1 MNVYI
6 EPLGAAILFVGI
18 VVGCIVYKHTRA
30 SSAPTSRG
38 DIVGAI
44 GSAVAVVTA
53 LVLLLGGGNK
63 TTTESENPAPE
74 SSTSAPK

>member
-1 MNVYI
+1 MYI
-6 EPLGAAILFVGI
+6 EPLGAAIMLVGI
-18 VVGCIVYKHTRA
+18 VVGYIVYKHTRT

-44 GSAVAVVTA
+44 GSAAAVVTA

-63 TTTESENPAPE
+63 TTTESENPASE

>member
-6 EPLGAAILFVGI
+6 EPLGAAIMLVGI
-18 VVGCIVYKHTRA
+18 VVGRIVYKHTRA
-30 SSAPTSRG
+30 SSVPTSRG

-63 TTTESENPAPE
+63 TATESENPASE